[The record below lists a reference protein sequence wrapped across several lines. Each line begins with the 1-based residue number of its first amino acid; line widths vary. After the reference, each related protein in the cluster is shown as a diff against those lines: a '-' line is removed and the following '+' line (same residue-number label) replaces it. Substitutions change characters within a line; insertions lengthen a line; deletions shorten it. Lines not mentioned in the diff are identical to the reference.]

1 MRLSDALRIESGQ
14 SIAFTGAGGKTSA
27 IRTLVKELQSRN
39 PIVSTTTTK
48 LGLTQADLAD
58 VHNILKTPD
67 LMDGVGSLL
76 RPGISVLVTNDQ
88 LPDERKWSGLSLIEL
103 ERLRE
108 ICREKG
114 AILLIEAD
122 GARRKSLKAPAE
134 HEPVVPEWVDLVVSI
149 AGLDVIGKPFTSEY
163 CHRAE
168 RAREILGI
176 EGDARI
182 EEDHVSKL
190 LRSTRAGLKGVPP
203 SSTVRV
209 ILRQSESMED
219 IEIGRRISTDVLL
232 SERIQSVLVGTL
244 DHQSPV
250 SEVFSRTAGV
260 VLAAG
265 LSTRLEEPKQ
275 LLPFKG
281 KPLIVHVVEAALE
294 GDLDPIIVVVGEDE
308 DAIREAL
315 EGYGP
320 RFVRNPY
327 PDLGQ
332 ASSLQVGVNGIDTKV
347 EAAVILLADMPLVT
361 GELISELIMRHR
373 TGLSPIIVP
382 FADGKRGNP
391 VLFDKV
397 TFEEL
402 KRVTGDR
409 GGRTIFSQF
418 SYERL
423 GWDASI
429 HFDVD
434 TPEDVE
440 RLRGME

>member
-1 MRLSDALRIESGQ
+1 MRLSDALRIETGQ

-27 IRTLVKELQSRN
+27 IRTLVKELQPKN
-39 PIVSTTTTK
+39 PVVSTTTTK
-48 LGLTQADLAD
+48 LGLAQTDLAD
-58 VHNILKTPD
+58 VHMILKSPD

-88 LPDERKWSGLSLIEL
+88 LPDERKWSGLSLMEL

-122 GARRKSLKAPAE
+122 GARRKSFKAPAE

-149 AGLDVIGKPFTSEY
+149 AGLDVIGKPFTPEY

-176 EGDARI
+176 EGDSRI
-182 EEDHVSKL
+182 EEDHVSEL
-190 LRSTRAGLKGVPP
+190 LRSVKGGLKSVPP

-209 ILRQSESMED
+209 ILRQSDSLED
-219 IEIGRRISTDVLL
+219 IEIGRRISADVLL

-265 LSTRLEEPKQ
+265 LSTRIKPPKQ

-332 ASSLQVGVNGIDTKV
+332 GSSLQVGVNGIDTKV

-361 GELISELIMRHR
+361 GELITELIMRHR

-409 GGRTIFSQF
+409 GGRAIFSQF
-418 SYERL
+418 SCERL
-423 GWDASI
+423 EWDASI

-434 TPEDVE
+434 TPEDLE

>member
-27 IRTLVKELQSRN
+27 IRTLVKEIQSRN
-39 PIVSTTTTK
+39 PIISTTTTK
-48 LGLTQADLAD
+48 LGLAQTDLAD
-58 VHNILKTPD
+58 VHLILKAPD
-67 LMDGVGSLL
+67 LMDGVGALL
-76 RPGISVLVTNDQ
+76 RTGRSVLVTNDQ
-88 LPDERKWSGLSLIEL
+88 VPDERKWSGLSLAEL
-103 ERLRE
+103 GRLRE

-122 GARRKSLKAPAE
+122 GARRKSIKAPAE
-134 HEPVVPEWVDLVVSI
+134 HEPVVPEWVDLMVSI

-168 RAREILGI
+168 RAKEILGI
-176 EGDARI
+176 EGEARI
-182 EEDHVSKL
+182 AEDHVSEL
-190 LRSTRAGLKGVPP
+190 LRSTRAGLKGAPP

-209 ILRQSESMED
+209 ILRQSEGIED

-232 SERIQSVLVGTL
+232 SERIQSVLIGTL

-250 SEVFSRTAGV
+250 SEAFSRTAGV

-265 LSTRLEEPKQ
+265 LSTRLEKPKQ
-275 LLPFKG
+275 LLSFKG

-294 GDLDPIIVVVGEDE
+294 GDLDPIIIVVGEDE

-315 EGYGP
+315 DGYGL
-320 RFVRNPY
+320 RFVRNPD

-332 ASSLQVGVNGIDTKV
+332 GSSLQVGVNGIDTKV
-347 EAAVILLADMPLVT
+347 DAAVFLLADMPMVT
-361 GELISELIMRHR
+361 GELIAELIMRHR
-373 TGLSPIIVP
+373 SGLSPIIVP

-402 KRVTGDR
+402 KRVKGDR
-409 GGRTIFSQF
+409 GGRV
-418 SYERL
+418 RL
-423 GWDASI
+423 GC
-429 HFDVD
+429 V
-434 TPEDVE
+434 
-440 RLRGME
+440 